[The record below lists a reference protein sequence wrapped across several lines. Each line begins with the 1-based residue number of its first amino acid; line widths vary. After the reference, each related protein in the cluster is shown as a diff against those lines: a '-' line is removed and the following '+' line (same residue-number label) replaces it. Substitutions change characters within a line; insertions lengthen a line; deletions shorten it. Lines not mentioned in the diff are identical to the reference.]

1 MTRRPS
7 LVSVL
12 LAAAITS
19 IGCGGSRA
27 RDVAG
32 ERRPGSR
39 AAGPGATSTGPAV
52 PSVPPPPRAVAQPEA
67 RGAKTRILVHA
78 GARAIAVDADNVYY
92 GDSEQDAVFAIPKTG
107 GEPRRLA
114 RRAPVAGTFAL
125 DQDELAWVATPGDV
139 VLRVNVKTEA
149 TATLHDKGI
158 FSDVAAGQGE
168 FFITEVFGS
177 GGAILRAGK
186 GFTTKVATLDASPR
200 ALVVSGDQLFV
211 TTPQKLLRATRTR
224 PDVEMLAVGAGF
236 DNPQVSG
243 DFVYVIATE
252 PEGTSRTIA
261 RIPKAGGDLT
271 PVVRDVRDAPI
282 EVVGDEIFYF
292 NAGRPQL
299 RAMPVAGGKARIVA
313 EDEAFSYAAAL
324 AADASS
330 VYVATGAGEDG
341 VILAVPRR

>member
-1 MTRRPS
+1 M
-7 LVSVL
+7 
-12 LAAAITS
+12 
-19 IGCGGSRA
+19 
-27 RDVAG
+27 AG

-39 AAGPGATSTGPAV
+39 TAIPGATDAGAAV
-52 PSVPPPPRAVAQPEA
+52 PSVPPPPRAIAQPET
-67 RGAKTRILVHA
+67 RGAKTRVLVHA
-78 GARAIAVDADNVYY
+78 GARAIAVDADNLYY
-92 GDSEQDAVFAIPKTG
+92 GDSEQDAVFAIPKAG

-125 DQDELAWVATPGDV
+125 DQDELAWVATPGDI

-168 FFITEVFGS
+168 FFITEVFGA

-200 ALVVSGDQLFV
+200 AIVVSGDQLFV

-224 PDVEMLAVGAGF
+224 PDIEMLAIGTGF
-236 DNPQVSG
+236 DNPQVGG
-243 DFVYVIATE
+243 DFVYVMATE
-252 PEGTSRTIA
+252 PESAGRTIA

-271 PVVRDVRDAPI
+271 PIVHDVRDAPM

-292 NAGRPQL
+292 SGGRPQL
-299 RAMPVAGGKARIVA
+299 RAIPVGGGNSRIVA

-324 AADASS
+324 AADETSI
-330 VYVATGAGEDG
+330 YVATGAGEDG
-341 VILAVPRR
+341 LILAVPRR